1 MGLLDDR
8 VVVITGAGRGIG
20 REESL
25 LCASEGAK
33 VVVNDLGGAVD
44 GGDGDISP
52 AEQVVSEIKAAGGD
66 AVANGDDIAD
76 WDGAGRLI
84 EQTMDTYG
92 KIDSLINNAGILRDR
107 MSFNMTID
115 EWDDVIRVH
124 LRGHFCPTRH
134 ALDHM
139 KPAGYGRIVN
149 TSSTSGLHGNAGQA
163 NYGAAKAGIAGMTRV
178 LGIELKKYG
187 ITCNAIAPGART
199 RMTAPLMK
207 KAGREDAPAEG
218 WDPRG
223 PENIAPLVA
232 YLASEVS
239 GDITGKM
246 FGVAGLEIRLY
257 PDYRP
262 MKIIEREK
270 NDGPWQPQEVVSR
283 MKELFDG

>member
-1 MGLLDDR
+1 MGLLDNR

-25 LCASEGAK
+25 LCALEGAK

-44 GGDGDISP
+44 GGGGDISP
-52 AEQVVSEIKAAGGD
+52 ADQVVSEIKAAGGE
-66 AVANGDDIAD
+66 AIANGDDIAD
-76 WDGAGRLI
+76 WDGAKKLI

-107 MSFNMTID
+107 MSFNMTIE

-124 LRGHFCPTRH
+124 LRGHFCPTRQ

-199 RMTAPLMK
+199 RMTENLMK
-207 KAGREDAPAEG
+207 KAGREDAPTDG

-246 FGVAGLEIRLY
+246 FGVAGRAIRLY

-262 MKIIEREK
+262 IKTIERK
-270 NDGPWQPQEVVSR
+270 KDDGPWQPQEVVSR
-283 MKELFDG
+283 MKELFEG